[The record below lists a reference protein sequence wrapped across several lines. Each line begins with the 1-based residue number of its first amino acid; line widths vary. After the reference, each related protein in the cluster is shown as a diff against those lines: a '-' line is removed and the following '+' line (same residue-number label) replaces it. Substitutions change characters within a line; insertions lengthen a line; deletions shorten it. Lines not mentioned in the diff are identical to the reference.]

1 MTRNDSSSSYSSSD
15 RYSSSY
21 NNSSSPPPSPL
32 PTLSL
37 AQKVGVGALVVS
49 GCAVGFIATRYHIA
63 KPHQYLVKTGL
74 GIKQLSISK
83 TTVRWPLQLVNHVDM
98 RPSNYNFRLHNM
110 SKEKVEFS
118 LPINFTI
125 GPMDPLEN
133 ALGFEY
139 YARRMT
145 DMNEETLSQTI
156 LGIVEGETRGL
167 TSVLTVEEMF
177 SAKDRFKD
185 DVVSKIQAHL
195 EPLGL
200 KVYNA
205 NIKEMGDY
213 DANNKYFE
221 YRKQRAIESANY
233 DAQISVSEAR
243 KTGEIGVKERQRDTA
258 IAVAS
263 LNMETK
269 LVENE
274 RQQKVLWSESELAQQ
289 KASAHQAAEMKRIEA
304 EMKTQQFEQEMFKEL
319 EKKRQEREMETLRAT
334 DLTKTH
340 LLAEQKTR
348 QAEAD
353 AVVIKTLAEAEA
365 HATCVKAE
373 AQLEQEKKRAEGIQ
387 IVLNA
392 HANGLQKLTDG
403 QADGDLVKFYL
414 GLKDHLFQDIA
425 KTQADA
431 FKDMKPNFQIWST
444 GPQAGSTDPS
454 EVITRTLQNMAP
466 LFSGLTN
473 QSGMKIPFFT
483 GNTKHDSM

>member
-1 MTRNDSSSSYSSSD
+1 MTKNDSSSNYSSND

-21 NNSSSPPPSPL
+21 NNSSFPPPSPL

-37 AQKVGVGALVVS
+37 TQKVGLGVLVGA
-49 GCAVGFIATRYHIA
+49 GCAVGFVVTRYHIA
-63 KPHQYLVKTGL
+63 NPHQYLVKTGV

-83 TTVRWPLQLVNHVDM
+83 TTVRWPLQLVNYVDL

-133 ALGFEY
+133 APGFEC
-139 YARRMT
+139 YAKRMT
-145 DMNEETLSQTI
+145 NMNEETLSQTI

-177 SAKDRFKD
+177 CAKDRFRD

-221 YRKQRAIESANY
+221 YRKQRAIETENFS
-233 DAQISVSEAR
+233 AQISVAEAR
-243 KTGEIGVKERQRDTA
+243 KTGEIGVKEKQRDTA

-274 RQQKVLWSESELAQQ
+274 RQQKILWSESELAQQ
-289 KASAHQAAEMKRIEA
+289 KAVAHQAAEMKRIES
-304 EMKTQQFEQEMFKEL
+304 EMKTKQFEQEQFTEL
-319 EKKRQEREMETLRAT
+319 EKKRQEREMETLRAS
-334 DLTKTH
+334 DLTKTK
-340 LLAEQKTR
+340 LDAEQRTR
-348 QAEAD
+348 KAEAD
-353 AVVIKTLAEAEA
+353 AAVIKMLAEAEA
-365 HATCVKAE
+365 HAMCVKAE

-387 IVLNA
+387 IVLGA
-392 HANGLQKLTDG
+392 HANGLQKLTDN
-403 QADGDLVKFYL
+403 QPDGDLVKFYL

-425 KTQADA
+425 RTQADA

-444 GPQAGSTDPS
+444 GPQASSTDPS

-466 LFSGLTN
+466 LFSGLSN
-473 QSGMKIPFFT
+473 QSGMKIPFFVSP
-483 GNTKHDSM
+483 KRDEH